1 MRGCRPGRPRFGTL
15 PLRSGRRSRAYGPPG
30 PRSARDAPATVG
42 YARRGGLAVLGDH
55 GELDRFT
62 RPADQGGRLGP
73 EWQVAQLVD
82 PDRRAGSYLSFDLH
96 RTSLKFVFARAC
108 RRRPS
113 QGILHSRA
121 PPADRRGRLSRRSS
135 TCQARCCASALP
147 VHPDCRVVGS
157 ALRPSSLSKSG
168 EVSFSAANDA
178 TTREVATR
186 MLIEGCSSKG
196 SILSRPGCQAY
207 GPSSANVGSGNVPQP
222 ARP

>member
-1 MRGCRPGRPRFGTL
+1 MDLQARGRLGT
-15 PLRSGRRSRAYGPPG
+15 RR
-30 PRSARDAPATVG
+30 PRSATPGV
-42 YARRGGLAVLGDH
+42 GGLAVLGDH
-55 GELDRFT
+55 GELDRFR

-147 VHPDCRVVGS
+147 MHPDCRVVGS

-168 EVSFSAANDA
+168 EVPFSAANDA

-186 MLIEGCSSKG
+186 MLIEGFYP
-196 SILSRPGCQAY
+196 L
-207 GPSSANVGSGNVPQP
+207 P
-222 ARP
+222 ARLPSVWSLIGKRRLR